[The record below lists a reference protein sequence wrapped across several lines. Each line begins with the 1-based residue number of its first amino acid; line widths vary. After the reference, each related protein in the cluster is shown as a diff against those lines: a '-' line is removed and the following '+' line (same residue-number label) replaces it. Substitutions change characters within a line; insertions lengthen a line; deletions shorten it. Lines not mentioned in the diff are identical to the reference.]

1 MEEIIKTVIKPFTS
15 STILAVNIEDSENK
29 HGQSIC
35 QNCETQRQQSAAPEK
50 LKSSL

>member
-1 MEEIIKTVIKPFTS
+1 MEEIIKTVIKSFTN
-15 STILAVNIEDSENK
+15 STIPAVNIEGSENK

-35 QNCETQRQQSAAPEK
+35 QNCERWHQQSAAPEK